1 MWTGVAE
8 RENRHIPVDTQK
20 NNKEKKRPNRIKIH
34 IMSNILV
41 LMVRLH
47 ITCLKLSPLSPHTL
61 LAQKPI
67 SSLHLYLAYFPS
79 SYTAITSRA
88 IY

>member
-1 MWTGVAE
+1 
-8 RENRHIPVDTQK
+8 
-20 NNKEKKRPNRIKIH
+20 
-34 IMSNILV
+34 
-41 LMVRLH
+41 MVRLH
-47 ITCLKLSPLSPHTL
+47 ITHLKLSLLSPHTL